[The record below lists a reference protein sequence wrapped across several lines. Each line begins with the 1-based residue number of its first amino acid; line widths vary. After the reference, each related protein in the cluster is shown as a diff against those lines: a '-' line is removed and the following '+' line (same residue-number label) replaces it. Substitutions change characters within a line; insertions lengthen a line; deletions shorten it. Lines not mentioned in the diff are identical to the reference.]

1 MHTQKALKI
10 DFGGKNLAEKQQI
23 PSRELTYPTLGK
35 GKSSSKCKFWGGY
48 VSSLEG
54 NLETQTILQHCK
66 KCSFF
71 ESMLM
76 KWSLREWQSFTN
88 LQIQIPNYFK
98 LKNQFQRL
106 THYGETEALEWY
118 HRNSQLRSYLPRT
131 RIAVLKGQFIRALI
145 SIWGFPKMVVPNNHG
160 FPTKNDHFGVF
171 WGYHHL
177 RKHPFV
183 YRTLQFP
190 VLGPLQVTSSVL
202 RNIFLIMWY
211 HSYAANGN
219 LRLPEC
225 RPRNPRWSWRGWAC
239 SPQKWRP
246 VRFSI
251 GVWVVEDG
259 GVSSN
264 PFPFY
269 HHWSWLKC

>member
-1 MHTQKALKI
+1 MQV
-10 DFGGKNLAEKQQI
+10 
-23 PSRELTYPTLGK
+23 LGDMLVPWRVILRHNK
-35 GKSSSKCKFWGGY
+35 H
-48 VSSLEG
+48 
-54 NLETQTILQHCK
+54 LQHWK
-66 KCSFF
+66 KVFILWKQ
-71 ESMLM
+71 LM
-76 KWSLREWQSFTN
+76 KWSLREWQSFTSKYKY
-88 LQIQIPNYFK
+88 QITSNSKNIFQHFWLIMVKMK
-98 LKNQFQRL
+98 LWNGI
-106 THYGETEALEWY
+106 TETLSWG
-118 HRNSQLRSYLPRT
+118 HIVRT
-131 RIAVLKGQFIRALI
+131 RIVVFIVSLLGHWYLFGGFLK
-145 SIWGFPKMVVPNNHG
+145 WWYPTTMG

-177 RKHPFV
+177 RKHPFA

-190 VLGPLQVTSSVL
+190 VLGPLLVTSSVL
-202 RNIFLIMWY
+202 RNIFLIMRY